1 MWQERLHA
9 VCFIVIA
16 IVKLSS
22 PRFLDFYI
30 FQKGFTKIKKT
41 KNKKQKTKNK
51 NTFPK

>member
-22 PRFLDFYI
+22 SRFLDFLH
-30 FQKGFTKIKKT
+30 FPKRFHKNK
-41 KNKKQKTKNK
+41 KNKKQKIKNK
-51 NTFPK
+51 K